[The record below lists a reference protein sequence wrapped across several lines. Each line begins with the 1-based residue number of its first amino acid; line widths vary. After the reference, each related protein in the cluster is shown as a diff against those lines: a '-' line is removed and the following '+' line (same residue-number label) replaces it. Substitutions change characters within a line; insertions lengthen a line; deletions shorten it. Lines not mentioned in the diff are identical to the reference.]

1 MAHIYSEGELSV
13 LLLERQVGPG
23 VWQGFVAHAK
33 DSDLQRK
40 WDGKSL
46 TGF

>member
-1 MAHIYSEGELSV
+1 MAHVYSEGELSV
-13 LLLERQVGPG
+13 LLLERQVGPSL
-23 VWQGFVAHAK
+23 WHGFVGHTE

-40 WDGKSL
+40 WGGKSL